1 MSKKA
6 TSSKDIKVAPK
17 NIKKNNSDKKVRAF
31 SIADVSTSR
40 RGK

>member
-6 TSSKDIKVAPK
+6 TGLKDIKVAPK
-17 NIKKNNSDKKVRAF
+17 NIKKNNSDKKVRVF
-31 SIADVSTSR
+31 SIADVSQAR